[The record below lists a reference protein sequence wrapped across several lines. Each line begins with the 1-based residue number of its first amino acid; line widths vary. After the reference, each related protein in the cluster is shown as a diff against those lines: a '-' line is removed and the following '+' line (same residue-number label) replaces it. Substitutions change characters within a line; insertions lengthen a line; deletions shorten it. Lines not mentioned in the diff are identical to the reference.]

1 MINRIKKYFS
11 VPLVIYLVVFLA
23 CIIMILPNIFVD
35 SENKPRVIEILA
47 NIGYSLFASDV
58 AGILFDLGNN
68 ISHEKQNQKQ
78 YNAITYS
85 HCNMLND
92 LIAIVDDICEN
103 LDIVDYQDMTL
114 VEQLNSILFKGQTE
128 SVISSK
134 EYSETT
140 EDISYWLD
148 MLKKESEKL
157 LDISYIMYENDNF
170 SEKKRMH
177 LRFLSVMTAEAIKLF
192 DMHTIQS
199 HKKVSVLINDRIIKQ
214 MLALYPEQKT
224 LFDDYT

>member
-58 AGILFDLGNN
+58 AGVLFDLGNN
-68 ISHEKQNQKQ
+68 ISHEKRNQKQ
-78 YNAITYS
+78 YKAITYS

-103 LDIVDYQDMTL
+103 LNIVNYQDMTL
-114 VEQLNSILFKGQTE
+114 VEQLNYILFKGQTE

-134 EYSETT
+134 EYIETT

-157 LDISYIMYENDNF
+157 LDISYIMYENENF
-170 SEKKRMH
+170 NEKKRMH
-177 LRFLSVMTAEAIKLF
+177 LRFLSVMTTEAIKQF
-192 DMHTIQS
+192 DMHSIQS
-199 HKKVSVLINDRIIKQ
+199 HKKVSVLICDRIIKQ